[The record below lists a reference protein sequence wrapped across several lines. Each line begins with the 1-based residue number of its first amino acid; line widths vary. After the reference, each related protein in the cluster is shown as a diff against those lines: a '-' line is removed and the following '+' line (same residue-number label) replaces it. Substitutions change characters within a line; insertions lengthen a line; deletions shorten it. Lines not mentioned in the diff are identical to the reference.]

1 LGWQIED
8 MITRNGGPA
17 EYEADLLLVLPVCL
31 GQDARGLLLESQAAN
46 GIERWLE
53 NFSRIQVLCPVFAAD
68 ELRAAHSTVW
78 KPVSEIANADRVK
91 FVPLPFV
98 NSYRAHA
105 RVSAQVRSI
114 TRQAIHESR
123 YLSFALGGQLFGDW
137 GAAACLAAQ
146 QLGRPYSV
154 WTDAV
159 QHKLCLTSGAGGN
172 PLRWLKTRVRSRM
185 MYSVE
190 RRCITGSSLGLF
202 HGASC
207 YAEYAP
213 WCPTSYVVHDVH
225 AKQSDAISNE
235 QLATKCGQIATA
247 NHLQIIY
254 AGRAD
259 AIKGPFDWIAAMS
272 QLRDRGVAFR
282 ATWLGDGPLL
292 GEMKSEIARRG
303 LSDVVSLPGFVSNR
317 DELLAQLRA
326 AHVLVFCH
334 TTPESPRN
342 LVEALI
348 SGCPIVGYHS
358 DFAEELVADGGGA
371 FVKMSDIDALVDRL
385 ASLNSNRQDLIAMTQ
400 CAAKSGKRFNDVA
413 VFRHRSDLI
422 KKHL

>member
-1 LGWQIED
+1 
-8 MITRNGGPA
+8 MTTRNGEPA
-17 EYEADLLLVLPVCL
+17 DYEADLLLVLPVCL
-31 GQDARGLLLESQAAN
+31 GQDARGLLFESQACN

-53 NFSRIQVLCPVFAAD
+53 NFPWIQVICPVIAGD

-78 KPVSEIANADRVK
+78 KPVSDIANADRVR
-91 FVPLPFV
+91 FLPLPFV
-98 NSYRAHA
+98 TSFGAYARFSARA
-105 RVSAQVRSI
+105 RSSI
-114 TRQAIHESR
+114 GQAIRESR

-137 GAAACLAAQ
+137 GAVACMEAQ
-146 QLGRPYSV
+146 RLGRPYSV

-172 PLRWLKTRVRSRM
+172 PLRWLKSRVRSRL

-190 RRCITGSSLGLF
+190 RRCIGGSSLGLF

-225 AKQSDAISNE
+225 AKQSDAIRDE
-235 QLATKCGQIATA
+235 QLEEKCRQIASDD
-247 NHLQIIY
+247 HLRIIY

-259 AIKGPFDWIAAMS
+259 AIKGPFDWIEAMN
-272 QLRDRGVAFR
+272 QLQKRSVAIR

-292 GEMKSEIARRG
+292 SEMRKEVARRG
-303 LSDVVSLPGFVSNR
+303 LSDVVSLPGFVSDR

-326 AHVLVFCH
+326 AHLLVFCH

-358 DFAEELVADGGGA
+358 DFAAELVIEGGGA
-371 FVKMSDIDALVDRL
+371 FVKTGDLKALVDRL
-385 ASLNSNRQDLIAMTQ
+385 ASLNGDRQELITMTRQ
-400 CAAKSGKRFNDVA
+400 AATSGKRFNDVA
-413 VFRHRSDLI
+413 VFQHRSELI

>member
-1 LGWQIED
+1 MLGFRLE
-8 MITRNGGPA
+8 PA
-17 EYEADLLLVLPVCL
+17 RPFGRL
-31 GQDARGLLLESQAAN
+31 
-46 GIERWLE
+46 
-53 NFSRIQVLCPVFAAD
+53 SRQ
-68 ELRAAHSTVW
+68 
-78 KPVSEIANADRVK
+78 
-91 FVPLPFV
+91 
-98 NSYRAHA
+98 
-105 RVSAQVRSI
+105 
-114 TRQAIHESR
+114 SR

-137 GAAACLAAQ
+137 GAVACLEAQ
-146 QLGRPYSV
+146 RLGRPYSV

-172 PLRWLKTRVRSRM
+172 PLRWLKSRVRSRL

-190 RRCITGSSLGLF
+190 RRCIGGSSLGLF

-225 AKQSDAISNE
+225 AKQSDAIRDE
-235 QLATKCGQIATA
+235 QLEEKCRQIASDD
-247 NHLQIIY
+247 HLRIIY

-259 AIKGPFDWIAAMS
+259 AIKGPFDWIDAMS

-292 GEMKSEIARRG
+292 GEMRNEVARRG
-303 LSDVVSLPGFVSNR
+303 LGDVVSLPGFVSDR

-358 DFAEELVADGGGA
+358 DFAEELVAGGGGA
-371 FVKMSDIDALVDRL
+371 FVKTGDVKALVDRL
-385 ASLNSNRQDLIAMTQ
+385 ASLNGDRQELIAMTRQ
-400 CAAKSGKRFNDVA
+400 AATSGKRFNDVA
-413 VFRHRSDLI
+413 VFQHRSELI

>member
-1 LGWQIED
+1 
-8 MITRNGGPA
+8 MITCNGEAA

-31 GQDARGLLLESQAAN
+31 GKDERGLLFESQAAN

-53 NFSRIQVLCPVFAAD
+53 NFPRIQLICPVLAGN
-68 ELRAAHSTVW
+68 ELRSSHSTVW
-78 KPVSEIANADRVK
+78 KPVSEIANVNRVK

-98 NSYRAHA
+98 TSLSEFI
-105 RVSAQVRSI
+105 RVSAQARSSI
-114 TRQAIHESR
+114 RQAINQSR

-137 GAAACLAAQ
+137 GAVACLEARR
-146 QLGRPYSV
+146 LGRPYSI

-159 QHKLCLTSGAGGN
+159 QHKLCLTSGTGAN
-172 PLRWLKTRVRSRM
+172 PLRWLKSRVRSRL

-190 RRCITGSSLGLF
+190 RRCIGGSSLGLF

-207 YAEYAP
+207 YAAYAP

-225 AKQSDAISNE
+225 AKQSDAIGDE
-235 QLATKCGQIATA
+235 QLAEKCRQIASDD
-247 NHLQIIY
+247 HLRIIY

-272 QLRDRGVAFR
+272 QLRNRGVAFR
-282 ATWLGDGPLL
+282 ATWLGDGPLV
-292 GEMKSEIARRG
+292 GEMRKEVARLG
-303 LSDVVSLPGFVSNR
+303 LADVVSLPGFISDR
-317 DELLAQLRA
+317 KELLAQLRA

-348 SGCPIVGYHS
+348 SGCPIVGYRS

-371 FVKMSDIDALVDRL
+371 FVKTGDVKGLVDRL
-385 ASLNSNRQDLIAMTQ
+385 ASLNANQEELIAMTRQ
-400 CAAKSGKRFNDVA
+400 AATSGRRFNDVA
-413 VFRHRSDLI
+413 VFQHRSELI

>member
-1 LGWQIED
+1 
-8 MITRNGGPA
+8 MIPRNSEQA
-17 EYEADLLLVLPVCL
+17 EYEADLLLVLPVCM
-31 GQDARGLLLESQAAN
+31 GQDARGLLFESQAAN

-53 NFSRIQVLCPVFAAD
+53 NFPRIQVLCPVRAAD
-68 ELRAAHSTVW
+68 ELQAAHSTVW

-98 NSYRAHA
+98 TSYRAYA
-105 RVSAQVRSI
+105 RISAQARSNI
-114 TRQAIHESR
+114 RQAIHESR

-137 GAAACLAAQ
+137 GAVACLEAKR
-146 QLGRPYSV
+146 LGRPYSV

-159 QHKLCLTSGAGGN
+159 QHKLCLTSGGGGN
-172 PLRWLKTRVRSRM
+172 PMRWLKTRVRSRM
-185 MYSVE
+185 LYSVE

-207 YAEYAP
+207 YVEYAP

-225 AKQSDAISNE
+225 AKQSDAVNDE
-235 QLATKCGQIATA
+235 QLAEKCGRIASA
-247 NHLQIIY
+247 NQLQIIY

-259 AIKGPFDWIAAMS
+259 AIKGPFDWIAAMG
-272 QLRDRGVAFR
+272 QLRDRGVAFH

-292 GEMKSEIARRG
+292 GEMKSEIARSG
-303 LSDVVSLPGFVSNR
+303 LGDMVSLPGFVSNR

-358 DFAEELVADGGGA
+358 DFAEELVADGGGT
-371 FVKMSDIDALVDRL
+371 FVKTGDINALVDRL
-385 ASLNSNRQDLIAMTQ
+385 ASLNSNRQDLIAMTRQ
-400 CAAKSGKRFNDVA
+400 AATSGKRFNDVA
-413 VFRHRSDLI
+413 VFQHRSDLI

>member
-1 LGWQIED
+1 
-8 MITRNGGPA
+8 MTTREGEPA

-31 GQDARGLLLESQAAN
+31 RQDARGLLFESQACN

-53 NFSRIQVLCPVFAAD
+53 NFSRIQLICPLLRGD
-68 ELRAAHSTVW
+68 ELGAAHSTVW
-78 KPVSEIANADRVK
+78 KPVSEIANVERVK

-98 NSYRAHA
+98 TSFRAYS
-105 RVSAQVRSI
+105 RTSAQARSSI
-114 TRQAIHESR
+114 RRAIHQSR

-137 GAAACLAAQ
+137 GAVACLESRR
-146 QLGRPYSV
+146 LGRPYSV

-159 QHKLCLTSGAGGN
+159 QHKLCLTSGAGVN
-172 PLRWLKTRVRSRM
+172 PLRWLKARICSRL
-185 MYSVE
+185 MYSIE
-190 RRCITGSSLGLF
+190 RRCIGNSSLGLF

-213 WCPTSYVVHDVH
+213 WCPTSYLVHDVH
-225 AKQSDAISNE
+225 AKQSDAIHNE
-235 QLATKCGQIATA
+235 RLDEKCRQIASDD
-247 NHLQIIY
+247 HLRIIY

-259 AIKGPFDWIAAMS
+259 VIKGPFDWIATMD
-272 QLRDRGVAFR
+272 QLRQRGVAFR

-292 GEMKSEIARRG
+292 AEMRNEVARRG
-303 LSDVVSLPGFVSNR
+303 LADVVSLPGFTSDR
-317 DELLAQLRA
+317 QKLLAQLRA

-348 SGCPIVGYHS
+348 SGCPIVGYRS
-358 DFAEELVADGGGA
+358 DFAEELVADGGAA
-371 FVKMSDIDALVDRL
+371 FVSIGDVRGLVHRL
-385 ASLNSNRQDLIAMTQ
+385 TSLNENRQELSAMTRQ
-400 CAAKSGKRFNDVA
+400 AATSGKRFNDVA
-413 VFRHRSDLI
+413 VFRHRSELI

>member
-1 LGWQIED
+1 

-31 GQDARGLLLESQAAN
+31 GQDARGLLFESQAAN
-46 GIERWLE
+46 GIERWLD
-53 NFSRIQVLCPVFAAD
+53 NFPRIQVLCPVIAAG
-68 ELRAAHSTVW
+68 ELRAAHSAVW
-78 KPVSEIANADRVK
+78 KPISEIANAERVK
-91 FVPLPFV
+91 FTPLPFV
-98 NSYRAHA
+98 TSLRAYA
-105 RVSAQVRSI
+105 RVSTGVRATI
-114 TRQAIHESR
+114 RQAIGQSR

-137 GAAACLAAQ
+137 GAVACLEARR
-146 QLGRPYSV
+146 LGRPYSV

-159 QHKLCLTSGAGGN
+159 QHKLCLTSGGGGN
-172 PLRWLKTRVRSRM
+172 PLRWLKAQVRSRM
-185 MYSVE
+185 LYSVE
-190 RRCITGSSLGLF
+190 RRCIGGSSLGLF

-207 YAEYAP
+207 YAQYAP

-225 AKQSDAISNE
+225 AKQSDAIGDQ
-235 QLATKCGQIATA
+235 QLIEKCGKMAMA
-247 NHLQIIY
+247 AHLQIIY

-259 AIKGPFDWIAAMS
+259 VIKGPFDWIAAMS

-292 GEMKSEIARRG
+292 VDMRNEIVRRG
-303 LSDVVSLPGFVSNR
+303 LADVVSLPGFVSDR
-317 DELLAQLRA
+317 DELLAQLRT

-348 SGCPIVGYHS
+348 CGCPIVGYHS
-358 DFAEELVADGGGA
+358 DFAEELVTDGGGS
-371 FVKMSDIDALVDRL
+371 FVAIGDVKGLVDRL
-385 ASLNSNRQDLIAMTQ
+385 ASLNANRQELIAMTRQ
-400 CAAKSGKRFNDVA
+400 AATSGKRFNDVA
-413 VFRHRSDLI
+413 VFQHRSDLI

>member
-1 LGWQIED
+1 
-8 MITRNGGPA
+8 MITRNSEPA

-31 GQDARGLLLESQAAN
+31 GKDERGLLFESQACN

-53 NFSRIQVLCPVFAAD
+53 SFPRIQVICPLIEGD

-78 KPVSEIANADRVK
+78 KPVSLIENVDRVK

-98 NSYRAHA
+98 TSLGVYT
-105 RVSAQVRSI
+105 RVSAQARSSI
-114 TRQAIHESR
+114 RQAINQSR

-137 GAAACLAAQ
+137 GAVACLEARRM
-146 QLGRPYSV
+146 GRPYSI

-159 QHKLCLTSGAGGN
+159 QHKLCLTNGAGGN
-172 PLRWLKTRVRSRM
+172 PLRWLKSRVRSRL

-190 RRCITGSSLGLF
+190 RRCIGGSSLGLF

-207 YAEYAP
+207 YAVYAP

-225 AKQSDAISNE
+225 AKQSDAITDE
-235 QLATKCGQIATA
+235 QLAEKCRQIAA
-247 NHLQIIY
+247 GDRLRILY

-272 QLRDRGVAFR
+272 QLRKLGVAFR

-292 GEMKSEIARRG
+292 GEMRDEVARLG
-303 LSDVVSLPGFVSNR
+303 LADVVSLPGFVSDRN
-317 DELLAQLRA
+317 ELLGQLRA

-334 TTPESPRN
+334 STPESPRN
-342 LVEALI
+342 LVESLI

-358 DFAEELVADGGGA
+358 EFAEELVTDGGGA
-371 FVKMSDIDALVDRL
+371 FVKTGDVNGLVDRL
-385 ASLNSNRQDLIAMTQ
+385 ECMNANREELVAMTRQ
-400 CAAKSGKRFNDVA
+400 AAISGRRFNDVA
-413 VFRHRSDLI
+413 VFRHRSELI

>member
-1 LGWQIED
+1 
-8 MITRNGGPA
+8 MITPSGEPT

-31 GQDARGLLLESQAAN
+31 GKDERGLLFESQACN

-53 NFSRIQVLCPVFAAD
+53 NFPRIQVICPLIEGD

-78 KPVSEIANADRVK
+78 KPVSEIANVDRVK

-98 NSYRAHA
+98 TSLRAYT
-105 RVSAQVRSI
+105 RVSAQARASI
-114 TRQAIHESR
+114 RQAINQSR

-137 GAAACLAAQ
+137 GAVACLEARRI
-146 QLGRPYSV
+146 GRPYSV

-159 QHKLCLTSGAGGN
+159 QHKLCLTNGAGSN
-172 PLRWLKTRVRSRM
+172 PLRWLKAMVRSKL

-190 RRCITGSSLGLF
+190 RRCIGGSSLGLF

-207 YAEYAP
+207 YAAYAP

-225 AKQSDAISNE
+225 AKQSDGITDE
-235 QLATKCGQIATA
+235 QLAEKCRKIAA
-247 NHLQIIY
+247 GDHLRIIY

-272 QLRDRGVAFR
+272 QLRKRGVAFR

-292 GEMKSEIARRG
+292 GEMRSEVAR
-303 LSDVVSLPGFVSNR
+303 LSLADMVSLPGFLSDRN
-317 DELLAQLRA
+317 DLLAELRA

-358 DFAEELVADGGGA
+358 DFAAELVAGGGGA
-371 FVKMSDIDALVDRL
+371 FVKTCDINGLVDRL
-385 ASLNSNRQDLIAMTQ
+385 ASLNANRAELIAMTQ
-400 CAAKSGKRFNDVA
+400 QAATSGRRFNDVA
-413 VFRHRSDLI
+413 VFHHRSELI

>member
-1 LGWQIED
+1 
-8 MITRNGGPA
+8 MITRNGEPA

-31 GQDARGLLLESQAAN
+31 GRDERGLLFESQACN

-53 NFSRIQVLCPVFAAD
+53 NFPRIQVICPVVEGD

-78 KPVSEIANADRVK
+78 KPVSEIANVDRVK

-98 NSYRAHA
+98 ASLVAYA
-105 RVSAQVRSI
+105 RVSAQARSSI
-114 TRQAIHESR
+114 RQAIHQSR

-137 GAAACLAAQ
+137 GAVACLEARR
-146 QLGRPYSV
+146 LGRPYSV

-159 QHKLCLTSGAGGN
+159 QHKLCLTNGAGGN
-172 PLRWLKTRVRSRM
+172 PLRWLKTRIRSRL

-190 RRCITGSSLGLF
+190 RRCIGGSSLGLF

-207 YAEYAP
+207 YAAYAP

-225 AKQSDAISNE
+225 AKQSDAIPDE
-235 QLATKCGQIATA
+235 HLAEKGRQIAA
-247 NHLQIIY
+247 GDQLRIIY

-272 QLRDRGVAFR
+272 QLRERGVAFR
-282 ATWLGDGPLL
+282 ATWLGDGPLV
-292 GEMKSEIARRG
+292 GEMRDEVVRHGVA
-303 LSDVVSLPGFVSNR
+303 DVVSLPGFVSDRN
-317 DELLAQLRA
+317 ELLAQLRA

-358 DFAEELVADGGGA
+358 DFAEELVTDGGGA
-371 FVKMSDIDALVDRL
+371 FVKTGDVKGLVDRL
-385 ASLNSNRQDLIAMTQ
+385 ASLNGNRDELIAMTRR
-400 CAAKSGKRFNDVA
+400 AANSGRRFNDVA
-413 VFRHRSDLI
+413 VFQYRSELI